1 MVFGVVRFHPRP
13 LIKQKEKTMKKQL
26 KCLQKE
32 IDSITLDDIIN
43 NNDPITIFAMFKT
56 ISKNVND
63 IRKGKKPY
71 TKG

>member
-1 MVFGVVRFHPRP
+1 
-13 LIKQKEKTMKKQL
+13 MKKQL

>member
-1 MVFGVVRFHPRP
+1 HPRP
-13 LIKQKEKTMKKQL
+13 LIKQKEKNKMKKQL